1 MNPRSM
7 TRIEAH
13 RLLDGITHGV
23 PATLQEIN
31 EALMETGDLDCS
43 TTTHSHI
50 EAGKWERGAPANE
63 TTWMV
68 FA

>member
-1 MNPRSM
+1 M

-13 RLLDGITHGV
+13 RLLDGLKHGV
-23 PATLQEIN
+23 HATLRDIN

-43 TTTHSHI
+43 TTTQLHVA
-50 EAGKWERGAPANE
+50 AGAWEGAPANE

>member
-1 MNPRSM
+1 M
-7 TRIEAH
+7 TREEAH
-13 RLLDGITHGV
+13 RLLDGLKHGV
-23 PATLQEIN
+23 RADLQDIN

-43 TTTHSHI
+43 TTTQLHVA
-50 EAGKWERGAPANE
+50 AGEWERGAPADE